1 MSQFTALWNR
11 VEIRKRAFFL
21 SEKKLKELQGWVSI
35 LLFNWDWISTWKGF
49 CPLVLCERKVLCS
62 VRNIS
67 LLKGSPGLEN
77 RKQRRKE
84 RRTPLV
90 LVHSQVLKVAMAL
103 NKIEND
109 RDRQEL
115 GREGESA
122 GTTNEE
128 KSRAV
133 KNSILLRDYNTSI
146 GIEVK
151 LFAQVLAKS
160 FKRWLMENWSTF
172 LKRALINA
180 KECCTICFS
189 FFKTTIMS
197 YGVV

>member
-1 MSQFTALWNR
+1 
-11 VEIRKRAFFL
+11 
-21 SEKKLKELQGWVSI
+21 
-35 LLFNWDWISTWKGF
+35 
-49 CPLVLCERKVLCS
+49 
-62 VRNIS
+62 
-67 LLKGSPGLEN
+67 
-77 RKQRRKE
+77 
-84 RRTPLV
+84 
-90 LVHSQVLKVAMAL
+90 VLKVAMAL

-160 FKRWLMENWSTF
+160 FKR
-172 LKRALINA
+172 
-180 KECCTICFS
+180 
-189 FFKTTIMS
+189 
-197 YGVV
+197 